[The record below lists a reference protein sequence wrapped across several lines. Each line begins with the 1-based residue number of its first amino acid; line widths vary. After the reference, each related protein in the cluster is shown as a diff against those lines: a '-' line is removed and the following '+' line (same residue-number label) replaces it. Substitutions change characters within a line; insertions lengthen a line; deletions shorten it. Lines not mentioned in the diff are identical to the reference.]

1 MQHNLIHI
9 GYRKAASTFLR
20 DWFYFHPAL
29 KLHSVD
35 AIAELA
41 HPKDGVEYFVYS
53 EAFLLFKG
61 NDRPRNI
68 ENLQKFQR
76 EKCLELKEKLIGAK
90 ILLITRAP
98 EQCVFSEYSE
108 YIKNGGFN
116 SFNEMKNDVLAQEY
130 FIGYYNLNFVIELYE
145 QTFGKENMIV
155 LPMEMLEEDPHQFV
169 VHLEKSLKIEH
180 FDFPYHKRNPSRSAK
195 QLWAFRT
202 ISLFV
207 WSSTAIF
214 GKYRKG
220 LYYLYVKYLE
230 KESYKNKKLSIPIS
244 ILSIFK
250 SKPAEEMCVPE
261 TLLKQMK
268 QNNTILKNHALFD
281 KFSSKYF
288 DY

>member
-29 KLHSVD
+29 KLQSVD
-35 AIAELA
+35 SIAELS
-41 HPKDGVEYFVYS
+41 HPTDGFQYFVYS
-53 EAFLLFKG
+53 EAFLLFKA

-76 EKCLELKEKLIGAK
+76 EKCEELKQKLNGSK

-108 YIKNGGFN
+108 FIKNGGFK
-116 SFNEMKNDVLAQEY
+116 SYNEMKDDALAQEY
-130 FIGYYNLNFVIELYE
+130 FIGYYNINFVIELYE
-145 QTFGKENMIV
+145 QAFGKENMIV
-155 LPMEMLEEDPHQFV
+155 LPMELLEEDPHQFV
-169 VHLEKSLKIEH
+169 VQLEKSLKIEH
-180 FDFPYHKRNPSRSAK
+180 FDFQYHKRNPSRSPK
-195 QLWAFRT
+195 QLWAFRK

-207 WSSTAIF
+207 WRCTAIF

-230 KESYKNKKLSIPIS
+230 KESYKNKKLSIPIT
-244 ILSIFK
+244 ILSVFK
-250 SKPAEEMCVPE
+250 WKSVEEMHVPE

-268 QNNTILKNHALFD
+268 QNNTILRNYPLFEN
-281 KFSSKYF
+281 FSNKYF
-288 DY
+288 N

>member
-35 AIAELA
+35 SIAKLSY
-41 HPKDGVEYFVYS
+41 PKEGLQYFVYS

-76 EKCLELKEKLIGAK
+76 EKCKELKQKLNGSK

-108 YIKNGGFN
+108 FIKNGGFK
-116 SFNEMKNDVLAQEY
+116 SFNEMKNDSLAQEY
-130 FIGYYNLNFVIELYE
+130 FIGYYNLNFIIELYE
-145 QTFGKENMIV
+145 QAFGKENMIV
-155 LPMEMLEEDPHQFV
+155 LPMEILEEDPHQFLV
-169 VHLEKSLKIEH
+169 LLEKYLKIEH
-180 FDFPYHKRNPSRSAK
+180 FDFSYHKRNPSRSPK
-195 QLWAFRT
+195 QLWAFRK

-207 WSSTAIF
+207 WRCSAIF
-214 GKYRKG
+214 GKYSKG

-230 KESYKNKKLSIPIS
+230 KESYKNKKLSIPIN
-244 ILSIFK
+244 ILSVFK
-250 SKPAEEMCVPE
+250 WKSVERMRVPE
-261 TLLKQMK
+261 TLLAEMK
-268 QNNTILKNHALFD
+268 QNNTILKNYPLFEN
-281 KFSSKYF
+281 FSDKYF
-288 DY
+288 D